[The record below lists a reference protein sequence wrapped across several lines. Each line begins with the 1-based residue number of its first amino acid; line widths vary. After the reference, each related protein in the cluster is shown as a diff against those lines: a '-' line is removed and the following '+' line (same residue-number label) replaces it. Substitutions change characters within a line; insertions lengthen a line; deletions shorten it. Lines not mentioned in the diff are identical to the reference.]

1 MIHPAFGSIASLARM
16 PALVRQFRSFVGIG
30 VVTTAL
36 HYGVLVLLVQF
47 AGIAPVP
54 AALCGFTVGG
64 VLSYRL
70 NRRHT
75 FGSER
80 PHEEAIW
87 RFTLVA
93 GVAFVLTYALMR
105 VLVEGWLIPYLP
117 SQLVTSGLVMIWTFA
132 ANKLWTFCGES

>member
-1 MIHPAFGSIASLARM
+1 M
-16 PALVRQFRSFVGIG
+16 
-30 VVTTAL
+30 
-36 HYGVLVLLVQF
+36 
-47 AGIAPVP
+47 
-54 AALCGFTVGG
+54 
-64 VLSYRL
+64 SYRL

>member
-1 MIHPAFGSIASLARM
+1 MHPASGLMASLARR
-16 PALVRQFRSFVGIG
+16 PALVRQLRSFLGIG
-30 VVTTAL
+30 VVTTVL
-36 HYGVLVLLVQF
+36 HYALLVTLVQF
-47 AGIAPVP
+47 AGVTPVR
-54 AALCGFTVGG
+54 AALCGFTLGG
-64 VLSYRL
+64 VMSYRL

-105 VLVEGWLIPYLP
+105 VMVEALLIPYLP
-117 SQLVTSGLVMIWTFA
+117 AQVVTTSFVMIWTFA
-132 ANKLWTFCGES
+132 ANKLWTFRGEL